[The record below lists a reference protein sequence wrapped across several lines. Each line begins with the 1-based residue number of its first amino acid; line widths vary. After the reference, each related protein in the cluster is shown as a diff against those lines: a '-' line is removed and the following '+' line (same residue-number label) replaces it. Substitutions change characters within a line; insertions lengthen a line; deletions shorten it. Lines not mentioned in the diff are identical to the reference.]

1 MASKELQPIIDMMR
15 SRPSYKEATIEQLRE
30 GLVKLLQQYPVP
42 EDLQC
47 ETVDADGV
55 PGEWI
60 AWPGADAGKVVY
72 YLHGGAYVRGSV
84 DTHRNLIGGISR
96 HSGARM
102 LGVDYRL
109 GPEHPFPA
117 AVHDALTGYGWLLTQ
132 GIAPERIVI
141 AGDSAGGGL
150 ALAVLVALRDAGDP
164 LPAGGVLLSPWTDM
178 EATGDSI
185 ETKAAVDPMI
195 QRDYLL
201 DMAKMYLGGA
211 DPRDPLAS
219 PLLAELHGLPPLLIQ
234 VGTAETLMDDSD
246 RVAEK
251 VKAAGG
257 QVTLE
262 HWDDMVHAW
271 PLFAPVLPE
280 GREAIEKIGA
290 FVKGILG

>member
-1 MASKELQPIIDMMR
+1 MASKELQPIVDMMR

-30 GLVKLLQQYPVP
+30 GLVKLIQQYPVP

-47 ETVDADGV
+47 EAVDADGV

-60 AWPGADAGKVVY
+60 AWPGADAGRVVY

-84 DTHRNLIGGISR
+84 DTHRNLMGGISR

-132 GIAPERIVI
+132 GIPPERIVI

-178 EATGDSI
+178 EATGNSI

-195 QRDYLL
+195 QREYLL

-290 FVKGILG
+290 FVKGIRG

>member
-1 MASKELQPIIDMMR
+1 
-15 SRPSYKEATIEQLRE
+15 
-30 GLVKLLQQYPVP
+30 
-42 EDLQC
+42 
-47 ETVDADGV
+47 
-55 PGEWI
+55 
-60 AWPGADAGKVVY
+60 
-72 YLHGGAYVRGSV
+72 
-84 DTHRNLIGGISR
+84 
-96 HSGARM
+96 M

-178 EATGDSI
+178 EATGNSI

-195 QRDYLL
+195 QREYLL

-251 VKAAGG
+251 VEAAGG

-290 FVKGILG
+290 FIKGILG

>member
-1 MASKELQPIIDMMR
+1 MASKELQPIVDMMR

-30 GLVKLLQQYPVP
+30 GLVKLIQQYPVP

-47 ETVDADGV
+47 EAVDADGV

-60 AWPGADAGKVVY
+60 AWPGADAGRVVY

-84 DTHRNLIGGISR
+84 DTHRNLMGGISR
-96 HSGARM
+96 YSGARM

-132 GIAPERIVI
+132 GILPERVVI

-251 VKAAGG
+251 VTAAGG
-257 QVTLE
+257 RVTLE